1 MSVLDDFRKKN
12 KPVNV
17 KAIFDIIMG
26 LVYASVGG
34 FLVIAKYIG
43 LEISFPPPDVI
54 TVFGAFAVVYGI
66 FRVFRG
72 YKLYKE
78 V

>member
-26 LVYASVGG
+26 LIYGTVGL

-43 LEISFPPPDVI
+43 IEIALPKPEFIP
-54 TVFGAFAVVYGI
+54 VFGALAFLYGAFRI
-66 FRVFRG
+66 FRGV
-72 YKLYKE
+72 KLYKRA
-78 V
+78 

>member
-17 KAIFDIIMG
+17 KAIFDIVMG
-26 LVYASVGG
+26 LVYAIVGA
-34 FLVIAKYIG
+34 FLIIAKYIG
-43 LEISFPPPDVI
+43 LEIAFPPPEVI
-54 TVFGAFAVVYGI
+54 TIFGAFAVVYGI
-66 FRVFRG
+66 FRIFRG

-78 V
+78 A